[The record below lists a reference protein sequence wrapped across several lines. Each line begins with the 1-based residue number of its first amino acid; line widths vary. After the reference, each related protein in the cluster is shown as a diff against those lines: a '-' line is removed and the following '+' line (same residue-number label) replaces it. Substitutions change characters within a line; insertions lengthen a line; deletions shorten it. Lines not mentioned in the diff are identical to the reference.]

1 MWTSERAGQGPN
13 RVPNQLPLLQR
24 GHHRRPEDGA
34 CVMEY
39 VSVLAG
45 GKFTDHP
52 RCTHPALATL
62 ARLVNDWI
70 DDDEARS
77 KLALLAPDLI
87 GAGGGDLR
95 TTQCVVACCLRAAAT
110 TRGLPPG
117 AERQLAR
124 ARRRIGDIERGGAWV
139 QARLGCWQV
148 LNPPSVVVSSAFQ
161 VAIEQLRGLRRP
173 ERNARLSTLL
183 RDAIADCRHPVDV
196 HPAGH
201 AGTRAG

>member
-1 MWTSERAGQGPN
+1 MRTRERNTRGPD
-13 RVPNQLPLLQR
+13 RAPNQLPLLQR

-77 KLALLAPDLI
+77 ELALFAPTSSTPA
-87 GAGGGDLR
+87 GATCAQR
-95 TTQCVVACCLRAAAT
+95 SVWSPVACGAPRQ
-110 TRGLPPG
+110 PG
-117 AERQLAR
+117 SCRPR
-124 ARRRIGDIERGGAWV
+124 
-139 QARLGCWQV
+139 
-148 LNPPSVVVSSAFQ
+148 PSV
-161 VAIEQLRGLRRP
+161 G
-173 ERNARLSTLL
+173 
-183 RDAIADCRHPVDV
+183 
-196 HPAGH
+196 
-201 AGTRAG
+201 

>member
-1 MWTSERAGQGPN
+1 
-13 RVPNQLPLLQR
+13 
-24 GHHRRPEDGA
+24 
-34 CVMEY
+34 MEY

-87 GAGGGDLR
+87 DTGRGDLR
-95 TTQCVVACCLRAAAT
+95 ITQCVVASCLQGAAAA
-110 TRGLPPG
+110 RQLPPA
-117 AERQLAR
+117 AERQLTR
-124 ARRRIGDIERGGAWV
+124 ARRRIGDIERGGSWARI
-139 QARLGCWQV
+139 RLGCWQV
-148 LNPPSVVVSSAFQ
+148 LNPPNVAVSSAFQ
-161 VAIEQLRGLRRP
+161 VAIGQLRGLPRP

-183 RDAIADCRHPVDV
+183 SDAVADCRRTVDV
-196 HPAGH
+196 HAVGH
-201 AGTRAG
+201 ADARAG

>member
-1 MWTSERAGQGPN
+1 
-13 RVPNQLPLLQR
+13 
-24 GHHRRPEDGA
+24 
-34 CVMEY
+34 MEY

-77 KLALLAPDLI
+77 ELALLAPDLI
-87 GAGGGDLR
+87 DTGRGDLR
-95 TTQCVVACCLRAAAT
+95 TTQCVVACCLRAAAAV
-110 TRGLPPG
+110 RRCHLR
-117 AERQLAR
+117 AERQLAK
-124 ARRRIGDIERGGAWV
+124 ARRRIGDIERGGAW
-139 QARLGCWQV
+139 ARIRLGCWQV
-148 LNPPSVVVSSAFQ
+148 LNPPNVAVSSAFQ

-183 RDAIADCRHPVDV
+183 RDAIADCRQPVDV